1 MADQLQL
8 RGGTTTEHSTF
19 VGAARE
25 VTIDITKN
33 SLVVHDGVTVGGY
46 PLPTV
51 AALAEVGT
59 IVAAEVAAEVGAIV
73 AAEVG
78 TIVAAL
84 AEVGTIVE
92 FEGALV

>member
-25 VTIDITKN
+25 VTIDTTKN
-33 SLVVHDGVTVGGY
+33 SLVIHDGVTVGGH

-51 AALAEVGT
+51 AAL
-59 IVAAEVAAEVGAIV
+59 AEVGAIV

-78 TIVAAL
+78 TIV
-84 AEVGTIVE
+84 E